1 MLAALALCSSPA
13 RRHTRLEPPPQ
24 ARRRGRRSRRRP
36 PGRLTT
42 ALSAAPPPDAQAF
55 VPTAVLRA
63 QPPAAAAHAS
73 PMYASCLPPLRRT
86 ACARAELREDWDA

>member
-13 RRHTRLEPPPQ
+13 RRHTRLEPRRH
-24 ARRRGRRSRRRP
+24 ARRRGHRSGRHP
-36 PGRLTT
+36 PFRLTA

-73 PMYASCLPPLRRT
+73 PMYAACLSPLSRT
-86 ACARAELREDWDA
+86 ACARAELREGWDA